1 MNPRYKISQKWT
13 PFPVEF
19 TDQIRS
25 VFMQNFAKELGTNTT
40 IHVEGRIY
48 QKEIT
53 LRVGLHNKGEL
64 KHLNFEAS
72 IDLPTG
78 EDKQVFE
85 QISIAVDALGS
96 LVAEYYEND
105 QDIELPYVWTEITF
119 DKKKVWI
126 QHSTENPNLEA
137 EANKLL
143 GVDDEAM
150 VKNSDDEK
158 SEDVLDITE
167 DEFDEFAEQM
177 SSEPQMFKKNKKDDL
192 H

>member
-72 IDLPTG
+72 IDLPAG